1 MDSSLR
7 TTRVMVGSSRFQ
19 IQTDLTDRE
28 LSEVV
33 QFVDEKLAQYE
44 NPSSRVDLRSQMI
57 LMALDI
63 SSELFELRRRLARA
77 DYYQKES
84 QRTAQI
90 LIDLIE
96 SSVGEEKPPL

>member
-7 TTRVMVGSSRFQ
+7 TTRVVVGSSRFQ
-19 IQTDLTDRE
+19 IQTDLSDQE
-28 LSEVV
+28 LGEVV
-33 QFVDEKLAQYE
+33 HFVDQKISQYE
-44 NPSSRVDLRSQMI
+44 DPSSRVDLRSQMI

-90 LIDLIE
+90 LIDLIDGSLE
-96 SSVGEEKPPL
+96 DNP